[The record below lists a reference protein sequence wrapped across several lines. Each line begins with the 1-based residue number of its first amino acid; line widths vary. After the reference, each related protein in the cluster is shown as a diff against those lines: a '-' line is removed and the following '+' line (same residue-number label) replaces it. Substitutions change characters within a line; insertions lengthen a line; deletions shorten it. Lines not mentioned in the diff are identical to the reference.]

1 MKLLTMLIMVT
12 FSACGSGYDNHDL
25 ELLTRYRAKDLCS
38 CVFVQNRDDQY
49 CIDWTVASP
58 DLATV
63 RIDHE
68 TQTVTTEA
76 MFFWA
81 GKARFVDA
89 RRGCVLE

>member
-1 MKLLTMLIMVT
+1 MKTLITAMVVV

-76 MFFWA
+76 MFA
-81 GKARFVDA
+81 Q
-89 RRGCVLE
+89 RR